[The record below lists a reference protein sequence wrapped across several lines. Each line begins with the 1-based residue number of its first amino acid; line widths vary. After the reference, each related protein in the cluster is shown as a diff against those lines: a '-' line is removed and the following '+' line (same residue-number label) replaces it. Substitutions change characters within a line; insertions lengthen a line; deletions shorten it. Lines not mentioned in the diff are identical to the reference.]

1 MMRLHRFFGWM
12 ALFSLVL
19 TVQCSPS
26 EPVDAADR
34 LASSGNSGM
43 MWASIEQQ
51 LDGLVDL
58 DNGLMD
64 TARAQSTLRSLLN
77 YADSF
82 PTDSHA
88 GTALFYAGDIAQ
100 GMGLYWDGVK
110 YLNRAYREFPSS
122 KRAPEAVLLQAFVLD
137 EHLNQKELALKSYE
151 DFIER
156 YPNHPRAREVR
167 GMISLLNEGE
177 EAFIQRIKENQKP

>member
-1 MMRLHRFFGWM
+1 MRSAVMFRGLWVGLIAVF
-12 ALFSLVL
+12 A
-19 TVQCSPS
+19 VQCTPQEPANSTDASLNAGDPS
-26 EPVDAADR
+26 
-34 LASSGNSGM
+34 S
-43 MWASIEQQ
+43 MWASIEQS
-51 LDGLVDL
+51 LDGLVDA
-58 DNGLMD
+58 DRGVMD
-64 TARAQSTLRSLLN
+64 TAAAQNTLNLLLA

-82 PTDSHA
+82 PTDSNA

-110 YLNRAYREFPSS
+110 YLNRAYREFSTGV
-122 KRAPEAVLLQAFVLD
+122 RAPEAVLLQAFILD
-137 EHLNQKELALKSYE
+137 EHLNQKELAFKSYE

-156 YPNHPRAREVR
+156 YPQHPRAREVR